1 MKKKQ
6 SENYLEYVPQRTPET
21 EFSEDETGIVTLT
34 KEWTGFYNRIAQ
46 RFFHRPRVSHIDL
59 DGYGSFIWKLI
70 DGKRTVYDISQ
81 KLDEA
86 YPGMEKSLSRLI
98 KFLEICGTTT
108 SSSGKMR
115 GRRQNEPAALSALS
129 PGLHGHYGGGL
140 CLGSLPG
147 PDRGPG

>member
-21 EFSEDETGIVTLT
+21 EFSEDEAGIVTLT

-46 RFFHRPRVSHIDL
+46 RFFHRPRVSHIAL

-70 DGKRTVYDISQ
+70 DGKRTVYDISR

-86 YPGMEKSLSRLI
+86 YPDMEKSLSRLI
-98 KFLEICGTTT
+98 KFLEILRDHHFIIWKNAGE
-108 SSSGKMR
+108 K
-115 GRRQNEPAALSALS
+115 AK
-129 PGLHGHYGGGL
+129 
-140 CLGSLPG
+140 
-147 PDRGPG
+147 

>member
-21 EFSEDETGIVTLT
+21 EFTEDEAGIVTLT

-46 RFFHRPRVSHIDL
+46 RFFHRPRVSHIDP

-70 DGKRTVYDISQ
+70 DGKRTVYDISR

-86 YPGMEKSLSRLI
+86 YPGMEKSPVPAHQVPGDPAGPPLHRLE
-98 KFLEICGTTT
+98 K
-108 SSSGKMR
+108 R
-115 GRRQNEPAALSALS
+115 GEKAK
-129 PGLHGHYGGGL
+129 
-140 CLGSLPG
+140 
-147 PDRGPG
+147 

>member
-21 EFSEDETGIVTLT
+21 EFTEDEAGIVTLT

-70 DGKRTVYDISQ
+70 DGKRTVYDISR

-98 KFLEICGTTT
+98 KFLELLRDHHFIVWKNAGE
-108 SSSGKMR
+108 K
-115 GRRQNEPAALSALS
+115 AK
-129 PGLHGHYGGGL
+129 
-140 CLGSLPG
+140 
-147 PDRGPG
+147 

>member
-1 MKKKQ
+1 MRFPGTARPGGRLCSSFYRAGLRSHPTKEASIHEKEAVRK
-6 SENYLEYVPQRTPET
+6 LPGIRAQRTPET

-70 DGKRTVYDISQ
+70 DGKRTVYDISR

-86 YPGMEKSLSRLI
+86 YPGMEESLPRLI
-98 KFLEICGTTT
+98 KFLEILRDHHFIVWKNAGEKT
-108 SSSGKMR
+108 K
-115 GRRQNEPAALSALS
+115 
-129 PGLHGHYGGGL
+129 
-140 CLGSLPG
+140 
-147 PDRGPG
+147 